1 VLTYSQRCSGF
12 PVGRECIGTLV
23 GQTPRAFSPNR
34 TRRETGEAGEN
45 LRFITALSARDLI
58 LQGKARSD
66 ETDTLGAHFV
76 AAPPDHFVCVF
87 PDYTVTGTEQHE
99 FIGSVE
105 SVKEEPH
112 AAVGDV
118 VRSRSKDGAAN
129 IAKPPRRLRT
139 PSAAPC
145 AANEKFSPGGFI
157 KPDQHVVRRRDPL
170 PRRRGY

>member
-1 VLTYSQRCSGF
+1 
-12 PVGRECIGTLV
+12 LV

-118 VRSRSKDGAAN
+118 DYEAVARWNSGSELDFCYAVEAA
-129 IAKPPRRLRT
+129 AWRPASL
-139 PSAAPC
+139 
-145 AANEKFSPGGFI
+145 PG
-157 KPDQHVVRRRDPL
+157 Q
-170 PRRRGY
+170 